1 MSAKKVLV
9 TGAGGF
15 IGSHLAERLTQLGY
29 DVRAFVRYNSASH
42 WGWLENSP
50 RIKDM
55 EIFSGDIRDFDSVRR
70 AMKGCREV
78 FHLAALIGIPYSY
91 DSPLAYI
98 KTNIEGTYNV
108 LENAR
113 DLNIDNLIVTS
124 TSETYG
130 TAQFVPIT
138 EKHPL
143 VGQSPY
149 SASKIAADQ
158 LALSYWLSFGL
169 PVKIVRPFNTF
180 GPRQSSRAIIP
191 TIAGQILAGT
201 RKLNLGNLSPTRDMT
216 FVADTVEGMIKISRF
231 KKLNGS
237 VTNIGSG
244 FEISIKNLALE
255 IADICRVKINFHLSK
270 DRQRPKQSEVER
282 LYCDNS
288 RLVQNTKWQPQFT
301 LRQGLE
307 QTIDWIKDNLHHYKT
322 DIYIK

>member
-1 MSAKKVLV
+1 MV
-9 TGAGGF
+9 
-15 IGSHLAERLTQLGY
+15 
-29 DVRAFVRYNSASH
+29 
-42 WGWLENSP
+42 ENSP

-191 TIAGQILAGT
+191 TIAGQILVGT

-216 FVADTVEGMIKISRF
+216 FVADTVEGMIKISGF

>member
-29 DVRAFVRYNSASH
+29 DVRAFVRYNSASD

-50 RIKDM
+50 CIKDM

-113 DLNIDNLIVTS
+113 DLNIDNIIVTS

-169 PVKIVRPFNTF
+169 PVKIARPFNTF

-244 FEISIKNLALE
+244 FEISIKNLAME
-255 IADICRVKINFHLSK
+255 IADICRVKINFHLSR

-288 RLVQNTKWQPQFT
+288 RLTQNTKWQPQFT

>member
-1 MSAKKVLV
+1 MSSKKVLV

-15 IGSHLAERLTQLGY
+15 IGSHLAQRLTQLGY
-29 DVRAFVRYNSASH
+29 DVRAFVRYNSAGN

-50 RIKDM
+50 HIKDM
-55 EIFSGDIRDFDSVRR
+55 EIFSGDIRDFDSVRK
-70 AMKGCREV
+70 AMKGCQQV

-113 DLNIDNLIVTS
+113 DLNIDNILVTS

-158 LALSYWLSFGL
+158 LALSYWLSFEL
-169 PVKIVRPFNTF
+169 PVKIARPFNTF
-180 GPRQSSRAIIP
+180 GPRQSSRAVIP
-191 TIAGQILAGT
+191 TIASQILAGK
-201 RKLNLGNLSPTRDMT
+201 RKLNLGNLSPTRDLT
-216 FVADTVEGMIKISRF
+216 FVADTVEGMIKISRA
-231 KKLNGS
+231 KRLNGS

-255 IADICRVKINFHLSK
+255 IADICQVKIDFHLAK

-307 QTIDWIKDNLHHYKT
+307 KTIDWIRDNIHRYKT

>member
-15 IGSHLAERLTQLGY
+15 IGSHLAERLTQMGY
-29 DVRAFVRYNSASH
+29 DVRAFVRYNSASD

-50 RIKDM
+50 CIKDM

-169 PVKIVRPFNTF
+169 PVKIARPFNTF

-191 TIAGQILAGT
+191 TIAGQILSGT

-288 RLVQNTKWQPQFT
+288 RLAQNTKWLPQFT

>member
-1 MSAKKVLV
+1 
-9 TGAGGF
+9 
-15 IGSHLAERLTQLGY
+15 
-29 DVRAFVRYNSASH
+29 
-42 WGWLENSP
+42 
-50 RIKDM
+50 M

-113 DLNIDNLIVTS
+113 DLNIDNLLVTS

-169 PVKIVRPFNTF
+169 PVKIARPFNTF

-288 RLVQNTKWQPQFT
+288 RLVQNTKWQSQFT

>member
-1 MSAKKVLV
+1 MSAKKILV

-15 IGSHLAERLTQLGY
+15 IGSHLAERLTKLGY
-29 DVRAFVRYNSASH
+29 DVRAFVRYNSESD
-42 WGWLENSP
+42 WGWLEHSP
-50 RIKDM
+50 FIKDM

-113 DLNIDNLIVTS
+113 DLNIGNIMVTS

-138 EKHPL
+138 ENHPL

-149 SASKIAADQ
+149 SASKVAADQ

-169 PVKIVRPFNTF
+169 PVKIARPFNTF

-191 TIAGQILAGT
+191 TIAGQILAG
-201 RKLNLGNLSPTRDMT
+201 RRSLNLGNLSPTRDLT
-216 FVADTVEGMIKISRF
+216 YVTDTVDGMIKISRC
-231 KKLNGS
+231 KKLSGS

-244 FEISIKNLALE
+244 FEISVKDLALE
-255 IADICRVKINFHLSK
+255 IADICGVKIGFHLSK
-270 DRQRPKQSEVER
+270 DRKRPPKSEVER

-288 RLVQNTKWQPQFT
+288 KLAQNTKWQPRFT
-301 LRQGLE
+301 LRQGLK

-322 DIYIK
+322 ELYIK